1 MNETVRVNGKDVPLI
16 NAKDVETTIKNKKTG
31 EIYKNKEDWVSK
43 NIPASDIRKD
53 VVVHAPGLDLFPK
66 TK

>member
-1 MNETVRVNGKDVPLI
+1 MKTININGKEVPVI
-16 NAKDVETTIKNKKTG
+16 ESTKVVETFKNKNTG

-43 NIPASDIRKD
+43 NISANDIRKD
-53 VVVHAPGLDLFPK
+53 VIVHAPGLDLFPK

>member
-1 MNETVRVNGKDVPLI
+1 MKTININGKEVPVI
-16 NAKDVETTIKNKKTG
+16 ESTKVVETFKNKKTG

-53 VVVHAPGLDLFPK
+53 VVVNAPGLDLFPK